1 MSSLKDEG
9 RDFDLH
15 TTQGL
20 TKLLRGKSTSLD
32 TIYELS
38 IDLISKDPEY
48 SLPNKDKFIFEL
60 LCDRFSQQKFKEFK
74 VCVKM
79 WDLFKKLWIKSEL
92 NITTRNVRDQVLAK
106 SNIVSSITD
115 ALDEIKR
122 TEAFKKRDL
131 VSCISDCIHLVSS
144 CQKIRFSEDQS
155 VSIIGNLLFFVSAAP
170 EYGSALLQNIA
181 LSVCLIYERS
191 NFHAIKFSKKSITH
205 FSGTCLPNI
214 ILLMANSSLES
225 KSLHN
230 RLESI
235 VSDVL
240 FSERNLKD
248 CKDNLG
254 FFINN
259 ARAQNKMTEEGL
271 KYIFGLTVHKLGVSD
286 SEDIFKIFISR
297 YPMFSSSLVPLLV
310 HSKNSLNTKF
320 LSNLLKG
327 CLGKSDTNSLN
338 VIKCILSRNSE
349 VGVKF
354 GRSIMNTLV
363 KEKLSDTTISV
374 AKSLFQ
380 CYVNSRD
387 VEAFVTQWERIL
399 PGNNEQNVENV
410 FTSRE
415 FAISCSSDFVSLP
428 YGQLEQILKTLE
440 YSIKDDPSKCFIP
453 LISICNGLLQGV
465 TGSFSNYMSSA
476 LISSLNKLSDYFSK
490 LINDTFK
497 LNTDPRIWE
506 LYSYIFML
514 YELPVLAKKVDIKA
528 IFKCRHEQKNNK
540 FFYVTIF
547 RILEQDSELFT
558 HRISSSLIK
567 YFESPVCPKSF
578 KFVVFSRWLVL
589 VNTLFRKADILR
601 LVEALFNI
609 DDLKDLEFVFSNPV
623 LHEQSNVVV
632 PIIDHLMES
641 YSVLGTRCL
650 NLVNKI
656 PVFCFQKYQRKQMID
671 TIVSSSVITEKAEDV
686 IFQLLK
692 LPTSKSLLEIE
703 PKYIIRL
710 FAMLKPNTD
719 ISVSLEIATAI
730 FTENL
735 RIENNNYFVQIES
748 LLKTQI
754 LDLQNNV
761 FAPYVVIALITSERR
776 IGTIKVHSSRFND
789 LALLCISNIVNLLSK
804 ENLKLAD
811 DDIYI
816 FCSILVDF
824 SKFSI
829 VDVNVN
835 IKGMISN
842 LGFNKAHSDK
852 VNEALFQLVCSLK
865 VGAYNPS
872 FILSL
877 FTILPQTENNNKS
890 LNMYIASLS
899 GNEEIFMKEW
909 DEVLETYKS
918 RNYEDNNTFIDGLS
932 LLSHFM
938 NNLQKLTS
946 QEHIQIIRGLVL
958 RTLSFAQGINNVLLS
973 TECDEIS
980 SFLTTLC
987 TTLTENSWS
996 LNQYSMELIFVLVSK
1011 ICNLS
1016 LTEVNQ
1022 KADLATMYNQ
1032 LTQVVSSI
1040 LLHQRFRLSGRSHI
1054 LIFTLMQFMEL
1065 IFERTGFNNTISSSE
1080 RCAMSFE
1087 RLVENY
1093 CEPSTTVF
1101 TDHIENNESTTGI
1114 NTFANTQI
1122 SKIRAELRRSLPL
1135 LIMRYLQC
1143 FLRYRTSVTVREP
1156 LSRSIYLVFKR
1167 LSDNELNYIN
1177 ASLDS
1182 QSRPAFKK
1190 IYDEYLKFGKW
1201 KEE

>member
-1 MSSLKDEG
+1 MPSLKDNG

-32 TIYELS
+32 IIYELS
-38 IDLISKDPEY
+38 IDLISKKPEY

-74 VCVKM
+74 VC
-79 WDLFKKLWIKSEL
+79 LWIKSEL
-92 NITTRNVRDQVLAK
+92 DITTRNARDQVLAK

-122 TEAFKKRDL
+122 TEAFKKSDL

-144 CQKIRFSEDQS
+144 YQRIRFSEDQS
-155 VSIIGNLLFFVSAAP
+155 VSIIGNLLFFASAVP
-170 EYGSALLQNIA
+170 EYDSALLQNIA

-191 NFHAIKFSKKSITH
+191 NFHAIKFSKKSVTH
-205 FSGTCLPNI
+205 FSGACLPNI
-214 ILLMANSSLES
+214 ILLMENSSLES

-240 FSERNLKD
+240 FSERNIKD

-259 ARAQNKMTEEGL
+259 ARAQNKMTKEGL

-310 HSKNSLNTKF
+310 LSKNSLNTKF

-338 VIKCILSRNSE
+338 VMKCILSRNSE

-354 GRSIMNTLV
+354 GRSIMNTLI
-363 KEKLSDTTISV
+363 KGKLSDITISV

-399 PGNNEQNVENV
+399 PGSNEQNVENV

-428 YGQLEQILKTLE
+428 YGQLEQILKALE
-440 YSIKDDPSKCFIP
+440 YSIKDDPSKCFLP

-465 TGSFSNYMSSA
+465 TGSSSNYMSSA

-547 RILEQDSELFT
+547 RILEQDSEQFT

-567 YFESPVCPKSF
+567 YFESPLCPKSF
-578 KFVVFSRWLVL
+578 KFGVFSRWLVL

-623 LHEQSNVVV
+623 LHEQSNIVV

-641 YSVLGTRCL
+641 YSVLGTHCL

-735 RIENNNYFVQIES
+735 RMENNNYFDQTES
-748 LLKTQI
+748 LLKTRI

-761 FAPYVVIALITSERR
+761 FAPYVVIALITSERQ

-816 FCSILVDF
+816 FCSILVNF

-842 LGFNKAHSDK
+842 LGFNKTHSD
-852 VNEALFQLVCSLK
+852 
-865 VGAYNPS
+865 
-872 FILSL
+872 
-877 FTILPQTENNNKS
+877 KS

-899 GNEEIFMKEW
+899 ANEEIFMKEW
-909 DEVLETYKS
+909 DEVLETYRS
-918 RNYEDNNTFIDGLS
+918 RNYEDNNTFIEGLS

-1022 KADLATMYNQ
+1022 KADLTTMYIQ

-1054 LIFTLMQFMEL
+1054 LIFTLTQFMEL

-1101 TDHIENNESTTGI
+1101 TDHIENNENTTGI

-1167 LSDNELNYIN
+1167 LSDNELNYVN

-1182 QSRPAFKK
+1182 QIRPAFKK